1 MPEQSQNGTGP
12 ENHTGKN
19 RRPNANKHIKKIALC
34 VILPVILAAG
44 AGYYLWSRGRV
55 STDDAFVYGHIYTIT
70 PRVAGYV
77 VKVQVDDNQKVKK
90 DQALL
95 TLDPTDYEVAL
106 ASARAALAEARA
118 TLTSLELGV
127 PLELSQT
134 DQRVRAAKAELATLE
149 QNLAASQKEALA
161 ASQDFQRA
169 QAVTQ
174 MAALDLQRI
183 KNLRQ
188 KNAVAQA
195 SLDQART
202 SYDSAAAQE
211 RAARDRRNAAAKKRD
226 ALQADLERARAGI
239 ALAATGQDQAL
250 IKSRQVDAQRA
261 RVELAKAQVRQAE
274 LNLRYTKVRAP
285 ADGRVT
291 RKNVEPGQMVAPGQ
305 SLLAV
310 VPLIPG
316 ELWVIAN
323 YKETQL
329 SEVRPGQPV
338 SIKVDTY
345 PGLKLSGK
353 VESIMAGTGAAF
365 SLFPPENATGNY
377 VKVVQR
383 IPVKI
388 VLDKREGSDTPIL
401 RVGMSVVPTIFTDK

>member
-1 MPEQSQNGTGP
+1 MSDQKQNEITPEDQAG
-12 ENHTGKN
+12 N
-19 RRPNANKHIKKIALC
+19 RRRSNSNQRIKKIVLF
-34 VILPVILAAG
+34 VVLPAILAAG

-55 STDDAFVYGHIYTIT
+55 STDDAFVDGHIYAIT
-70 PRVAGYV
+70 PRVTGYV
-77 VKVQVDDNQKVKK
+77 VKVLVDDNQEVKK
-90 DQALL
+90 GQVLL
-95 TLDPTDYEVAL
+95 TMDPTDYEVAL

-134 DQRVRAAKAELATLE
+134 GQRVRAAKAELATLE
-149 QNLAASQKEALA
+149 QNLAAAQREVLA
-161 ASQDFQRA
+161 AAQDFQRA

-188 KNAVAQA
+188 KKAVAQA

-202 SYDSAAAQE
+202 SYDSALAQE

-239 ALAATGQDQAL
+239 ALAETGQDQAL

-261 RVELAKAQVRQAE
+261 RVELAKAQLRQAE
-274 LNLRYTKVRAP
+274 LNLRYTQVSAP

-305 SLLAV
+305 SLMAV
-310 VPLIPG
+310 VPITPG
-316 ELWVIAN
+316 AIWVIAN

-329 SEVRPGQPV
+329 ADVRPGQSA

-345 PGLKLSGK
+345 PGLELTGK

-388 VLDKREGSDTPIL
+388 VLDKIEGNSTPVL
-401 RVGMSVVPTIFTDK
+401 RLGMSVVPTIFTNK